1 MQEERLIKNE
11 LVNRYT
17 VFPIKYPNLWSF
29 YKKHAGTTWFV
40 EEVRLTD
47 DITDWNDKLTENEKY
62 FIKNILAFFAA
73 SDGIV
78 NENLVAN
85 FYNEVQIPEARN
97 FYAIQMMIEA
107 IHCVAPETM
116 ILTDMGYQVISKLQ
130 NRDVKVWNGYKF
142 SDVKVVKTSE
152 SSKLLKVSL
161 SNGMTLDCTEKHKW
175 HIKDY
180 ENNTIVKYT
189 EHLKIGD
196 RLKND
201 YTFPV
206 IGKYDYNN
214 LIMNS
219 YSKIGYIIPI
229 NHTIHTKIKW
239 LEEYFDNYGVY
250 NGDVISLSNESNNLK
265 ILKDI
270 QLLLTTLNILSV
282 IKDNCIYLSQFDSK
296 KLFELGFTPKSL
308 STKYTQYTDENLIS
322 PEKEDVL
329 IVKIED
335 LGRNDAT
342 YCFNEPINHT
352 GIFNGILTGQ
362 SEQYSLLIDTY
373 IQNADEKKRLFS
385 AIETIPAVKK
395 KAEWA
400 IKWIEEGSTL
410 QSSLPSGF
418 LQTFRELEDFI
429 EKNGFDNKFKKA
441 VNYLTYDRPSFA
453 QRLLAFVC
461 VEGIFFSGS
470 FCAIYWLK
478 NRGLMPGLST
488 ANSLISRDENLHT
501 EFAIELYKML
511 DNKLDQETVHTIFKD
526 AVTIEK
532 EFVTE
537 SLPVSLIGMNCKY
550 MSEYIE
556 YVADRWLILLGYSKI
571 YNTKNPFG
579 FMELISVNEK
589 TSFFETEVTSYQ
601 RPGVGTSSSDREV
614 VFDSDD
620 F

>member
-1 MQEERLIKNE
+1 MESIIKSD
-11 LVNRYT
+11 VVDRYT

-47 DITDWNDKLTENEKY
+47 DLVDWNEKLTDNERF

-107 IHCVAPETM
+107 IHCVAPETL
-116 ILTDMGYQVISKLQ
+116 ILTDSGYLRISSLE
-130 NRDVKVWNGYKF
+130 NRDVNVWNGYKF
-142 SDVKVVKTSE
+142 SNVRVVKTSDN
-152 SSKLLKVSL
+152 SKLLKVSL
-161 SNGMTLDCTEKHKW
+161 SNGMELDCTEQHKW
-175 HIKDY
+175 HIK
-180 ENNTIVKYT
+180 TSFGTVIKYT
-189 EHLKIGD
+189 KDLNVDDILKS
-196 RLKND
+196 D

-206 IGKYDYNN
+206 IGNYDFNN
-214 LIMNS
+214 IIMNS
-219 YSKIGYIIPI
+219 YTSIGYVIPI
-229 NHTIHTKIKW
+229 NHTIHVKIKW
-239 LEEYFDNYGVY
+239 LEDYFDKYGVY
-250 NGDVISLSNESNNLK
+250 NGNVISLSNETPTTIQ

-270 QLLLTTLNILSV
+270 QLLLTTMNILSS
-282 IKDNCIYLSQFDSK
+282 IKNNCLYLSEFQSN
-296 KLFELGFTPKSL
+296 KLFELGFKPRSL
-308 STKYTQYTDENLIS
+308 QTVYTQFTIGNIVGIDDEVFITS
-322 PEKEDVL
+322 IK
-329 IVKIED
+329 D
-335 LGRNDAT
+335 LGREDAT
-342 YCFNEPINHT
+342 YCFNEPENHT

-373 IQNADEKKRLFS
+373 IQNQDEKNRLFS

-395 KAEWA
+395 KADWA
-400 IKWIEEGSTL
+400 IKWIEEGSSL
-410 QSSLPSGF
+410 QEALPSGF
-418 LQTFRELEDFI
+418 LESYREI
-429 EKNGFDNKFKKA
+429 EELMKANAFDEKHLKA
-441 VNYLTYDRPSFA
+441 INYLTYKRPSFA

-461 VEGIFFSGS
+461 VEGLFFSGS

-488 ANSLISRDENLHT
+488 ANNLISKDENLHCS
-501 EFAIELYKML
+501 FAIELYKML
-511 DNKLDQETVHTIFKD
+511 DNKLDENTVHTIFKD
-526 AVTIEK
+526 AVSIEK
-532 EFVTE
+532 EFITE
-537 SLPVSLIGMNCKY
+537 SLPVSLIGMNCTS

-556 YVADRWLILLGYSKI
+556 YVADRWLILLGYNKI

-589 TSFFETEVTSYQ
+589 TNFFENDVNNYQ
-601 RPGVGTSSSDREV
+601 RPGIGATSAEREI
-614 VFDSDD
+614 VFDDE